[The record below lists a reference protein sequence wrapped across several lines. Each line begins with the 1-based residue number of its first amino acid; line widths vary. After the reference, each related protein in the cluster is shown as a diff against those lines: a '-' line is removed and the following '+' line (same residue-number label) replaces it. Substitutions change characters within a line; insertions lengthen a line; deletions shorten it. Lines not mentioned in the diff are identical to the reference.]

1 MTEITRRH
9 FGTALGA
16 TAAWPIAARA
26 QQGERARRVGLL
38 FYGAEIEHSEQDNV
52 QVLRENLG
60 KLGWIEGRNL
70 RIDLRWGFGD
80 AGRVRAQAKQLVRQ
94 APEVIVARGGAAARA
109 AHDETA
115 VIPIVMAGGA
125 DPVATGLVH
134 DIARPEGNITGF
146 SAQEPSV
153 NDKRLALLKEVAPHL
168 TRVAALFNPDLM
180 TAGPTYL
187 PSLEASSMTLGV
199 QITKVPFRS
208 SLEIV
213 RAIDAFAAEPNGGLL
228 VMPPPPTGATLDILV
243 QLAAQHRLPAI
254 WIGRPEIEAG
264 GLVSYGSDVGDLLRG
279 AASYVDHLLRGAKVA
294 DLPVQFPTKFELL
307 INLKTANAIGLKIPE
322 PILLRADGLIE

>member
-1 MTEITRRH
+1 MRRREFITL
-9 FGTALGA
+9 LGG
-16 TAAWPIAARA
+16 AAVWPLTARA
-26 QQGERARRVGLL
+26 QQGERVPRLGVL
-38 FYGAEIEHSEQDNV
+38 FYGAEIERSEQDNV

-80 AGRVRAQAKQLVRQ
+80 GGRVRAQAKELVRQ

-109 AHDETA
+109 VHDETA

-153 NDKRLALLKEVAPHL
+153 IDKRLAFLKEVAPHI
-168 TRVAALFNPDLM
+168 TRVAALFNPDLL

-187 PSLEASSMTLGV
+187 PLIEASSMTLGV

-213 RAIDAFAAEPNGGLL
+213 RAIDSFAAEPNGGLL
-228 VMPPPPTGATLDILV
+228 VMPPPPTGATFDILV
-243 QLAAQHRLPAI
+243 QLAAQHRLPAS
-254 WIGRPEIEAG
+254 WIGRPDVEAG
-264 GLVSYGSDVGDLLRG
+264 GLVSYGPDVADLLRG
-279 AASYVDHLLRGAKVA
+279 AASYVDRLLRGAKVS

-307 INLKTANAIGLKIPE
+307 INLKTAKAIGLSIPE
-322 PILLRADGLIE
+322 ALLLRADKLIE